1 MNLGGDLGAD
11 KTAAASLRAPLAP
24 ARPAGEG
31 PTRLS
36 LAARILL
43 WDFERGS
50 PAYDLLIVFLI
61 LVLAAVPGAW
71 WADPMTPRP

>member
-1 MNLGGDLGAD
+1 MNLEGDLGAS
-11 KTAAASLRAPLAP
+11 KIAASLRAPLAP
-24 ARPAGEG
+24 VRPEGES

-43 WDFERGS
+43 WDFDRGS
-50 PAYDLLIVFLI
+50 LAYDLLIVFLI

-71 WADPMTPRP
+71 WADPMTLRP